1 MHSGALRVRTFIK
14 WTIAALGG
22 TLLASC
28 STTPTIVR
36 APPPPAPLARELPYK
51 WTQGAAPKAHED
63 AVALFGPLYMRPGEF
78 KWATDVP
85 QSGET
90 KVIID
95 TLTQLFYVYRDDRL
109 IGVATISSG
118 KKGRATPLGFWA
130 VMNKKVKGYSRKYD
144 NAPMPFMQMY
154 DSAGIAFHAG
164 PNPGYPASHG
174 CVRLPLKF
182 AERLYGLTNIGTKVI
197 IEG

>member
-1 MHSGALRVRTFIK
+1 MRTFTK
-14 WTIAALGG
+14 WTIAAFGG
-22 TLLASC
+22 SLLASC
-28 STTPTIVR
+28 STTPTVVR
-36 APPPPAPLARELPYK
+36 APSPPALATPELPYR

-63 AVALFGPLYMRPGEF
+63 AVALFGPLYMRPGEYR
-78 KWATDVP
+78 WAADVP
-85 QSGET
+85 AAGET
-90 KVIID
+90 RVVID

-109 IGVATISSG
+109 VGVATISTG
-118 KKGRATPLGFWA
+118 KKGRQTPLGFWS
-130 VMNKKVKGYSRKYD
+130 VMLKKKLGYSRKYD
-144 NAPMPFMQMY
+144 NAPMPYMQMY

-182 AERLYGLTNIGTKVI
+182 AEKLFPLTQIGTKVV